1 MDVKHREEVAELA
14 ERVAQTWE
22 QELIARGEARGE
34 ARGRAEGRL
43 ETLRE
48 NLRLLLE
55 ERFGPV
61 PDAVAGQIAAA
72 EDPERLRSAL
82 RQVVHVTSLEELRL

>member
-1 MDVKHREEVAELA
+1 MEVTHREEVAAVA
-14 ERVAQTWE
+14 ERVGQTWE

-34 ARGRAEGRL
+34 ARGRMEM
-43 ETLRE
+43 LRE

-61 PDAVAGQIAAA
+61 PAALAEQIAAI
-72 EDPERLRSAL
+72 EDPERLRAAL
-82 RQVVHVTSLEELRL
+82 RQVVHLASLEDLRL